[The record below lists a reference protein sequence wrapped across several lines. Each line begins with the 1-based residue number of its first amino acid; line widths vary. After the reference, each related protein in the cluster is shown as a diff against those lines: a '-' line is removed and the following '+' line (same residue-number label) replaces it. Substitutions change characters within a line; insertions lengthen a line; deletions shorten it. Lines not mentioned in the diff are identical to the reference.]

1 MTIKSCCLSG
11 SLKSKLLTMS
21 ALINES
27 MFRYLY
33 NEMSAEERSDFISFL
48 ENDPASVEQFN
59 ALKEGMES
67 LSCISYS
74 PNENSVNK
82 IMAYTAIDG
91 FTVQ

>member
-1 MTIKSCCLSG
+1 
-11 SLKSKLLTMS
+11 MS

-33 NEMSAEERSDFISFL
+33 NEMSAEEKSHFMFFL
-48 ENDPASVEQFN
+48 ENNPSSMEQFN

-82 IMAYTAIDG
+82 IMAYIAIDG
-91 FTVQ
+91 FTIQ

>member
-1 MTIKSCCLSG
+1 
-11 SLKSKLLTMS
+11 MS

-33 NEMSAEERSDFISFL
+33 NEMSAEESSDFISFL
-48 ENDPASVEQFN
+48 ENDPASMEQFN
-59 ALKEGMES
+59 ALKEGMEC

>member
-1 MTIKSCCLSG
+1 
-11 SLKSKLLTMS
+11 MS

-33 NEMSAEERSDFISFL
+33 NEMSAEGKSVFISFL
-48 ENDPASVEQFN
+48 ENDPASMEQFN
-59 ALKEGMES
+59 DLKEGMEC
-67 LSCISYS
+67 LSSISYS

-82 IMAYTAIDG
+82 IMAYTAMDR

>member
-1 MTIKSCCLSG
+1 
-11 SLKSKLLTMS
+11 MS

-33 NEMSAEERSDFISFL
+33 NEMSAEEKSDFMSIL
-48 ENDPASVEQFN
+48 ENDPASMEQFN
-59 ALKEGMES
+59 ELREGMEC

-82 IMAYTAIDG
+82 IMEYTSLDG
-91 FTVQ
+91 PTIE

>member
-1 MTIKSCCLSG
+1 
-11 SLKSKLLTMS
+11 MS

-33 NEMSAEERSDFISFL
+33 NEMSAEEKSDFMSIL
-48 ENDPASVEQFN
+48 ENDPASMEQFN
-59 ALKEGMES
+59 ELIEGMEC

-91 FTVQ
+91 FTIQ

>member
-1 MTIKSCCLSG
+1 
-11 SLKSKLLTMS
+11 MS

-33 NEMSAEERSDFISFL
+33 NEMSAEEKSDFISFL
-48 ENDPASVEQFN
+48 ENDPASKKQFN
-59 ALKEGMES
+59 ELKEGMEW

-82 IMAYTAIDG
+82 IMEYTSIDRP
-91 FTVQ
+91 TIE